1 MSENREQYTL
11 LNTDEEEIELVK
23 SKHGH
28 PRGLERWALH
38 AILWAAFASL
48 VCSGVNIVFVASL
61 FITTGSFT
69 NERLPNLEFVSP
81 YIGLDSAI
89 HHDSSPFPPI
99 VNFPILLAQV
109 DSAQPGAIAL
119 DTHPDRT
126 FKVASGIST
135 IAQFRAIDWGMELC
149 TLNAV
154 IPETTDLIQFMNF
167 TITPSQDNLDSVMV
181 EIWRVSGPEITQPL
195 DASTLSWK
203 TKPKRKH
210 VVGYWSLKPGTKLE
224 SEVFFCASNSLHT
237 FEFLCV
243 GDGCHL
249 QFQQD
254 PNDSRIGRA
263 RSDYNRSLLCFYVT
277 QRQSKR

>member
-1 MSENREQYTL
+1 MSENGERYTL
-11 LNTDEEEIELVK
+11 LNMDEEEIEPVK
-23 SKHGH
+23 LKHGH
-28 PRGLERWALH
+28 PRRLERWAIH

-48 VCSGVNIVFVASL
+48 VCSAVNIVFVAL
-61 FITTGSFT
+61 PFMTTGSST
-69 NERLPNLEFVSP
+69 NERFPNLEFVSP

-89 HHDSSPFPPI
+89 HHDSSPLPPI

-119 DTHPDRT
+119 DTHRWNSSFGMVYPADRT

-154 IPETTDLIQFMNF
+154 IPGTTDLIEFMNF
-167 TITPSQDNLDSVMV
+167 TITPSQGNLDSVMV
-181 EIWRVSGPEITQPL
+181 EIWRVSGPETTQPL
-195 DASTLSWK
+195 DTRTLSWK

-254 PNDSRIGRA
+254 PNDSRIA
-263 RSDYNRSLLCFYVT
+263 FYVT
-277 QRQSKR
+277 QRQSKK